1 MNKVLTLALSLAAL
15 ATASAASPSAVKVDG
30 LKDKVLLKRGQ
41 EQHFKFTANG
51 DKSLQL
57 QRIRPTSK
65 DKDIIAIRLH
75 VTDSTPFRVEGVAT
89 RPYLVV
95 SNGLERTLSFHT
107 LTRLKGSKEF
117 LPLDD
122 DLEPIAPGEQGMK
135 CWESGSLVEEVV
147 LYQFELSATPAK

>member
-1 MNKVLTLALSLAAL
+1 MNKVLTIALSLAAL
-15 ATASAASPSAVKVDG
+15 ATALAASPSAVKVDG
-30 LKDKVLLKRGQ
+30 LKDKVRLKLGQ
-41 EQHFKFTANG
+41 EQHFKFTSTG
-51 DKSLQL
+51 DKSLHL
-57 QRIRPTSK
+57 QSIRLTSK
-65 DKDIIAIRLH
+65 DKGIIAIRLH

-117 LPLDD
+117 LPVDD
-122 DLEPIAPGEQGMK
+122 DIEPIAPGGQGMK

-147 LYQFELSATPAK
+147 LYQFELSATPVK